1 MPEANSER
9 QKRSPSRRKITPR
22 ELATSWG
29 IGVDKV
35 LGWIHRGE
43 LRAINVS
50 SKQGLR
56 PRFLIDLADVAAF
69 EAARSVQPP
78 MPPARR
84 SRRRRDEKVTE
95 FF

>member
-1 MPEANSER
+1 MPEARSAR

-29 IGVDKV
+29 VGIGKI
-35 LGWIHRGE
+35 LGWIRSGE
-43 LRAINVS
+43 LRAIDAS
-50 SKQGLR
+50 ARRGAR

-78 MPPARR
+78 MPSARR
-84 SRRRRDEKVTE
+84 NRRRRDQRVTE